1 MELAW
6 GTQGNAC
13 PQERLLQISNRVC
26 SEMKDGRSE
35 RGIGLTCEEYIG
47 KMLRVPCSARCN
59 HRNRNSFRH
68 SGGQLAVE
76 ADAGA
81 VAVHGRQQNLARA
94 VLFSL
99 ARPVDNALTGWRASA
114 CGPDFSQVNWGLA
127 ALSIDSHDDRLRP
140 AALGNVIN

>member
-68 SGGQLAVE
+68 SGVQLAVE
-76 ADAGA
+76 AHA
-81 VAVHGRQQNLARA
+81 VAVAGKGRQPNLT
-94 VLFSL
+94 
-99 ARPVDNALTGWRASA
+99 RPRFFPPPPPLHNALPRIH
-114 CGPDFSQVNWGLA
+114 P
-127 ALSIDSHDDRLRP
+127 P
-140 AALGNVIN
+140 